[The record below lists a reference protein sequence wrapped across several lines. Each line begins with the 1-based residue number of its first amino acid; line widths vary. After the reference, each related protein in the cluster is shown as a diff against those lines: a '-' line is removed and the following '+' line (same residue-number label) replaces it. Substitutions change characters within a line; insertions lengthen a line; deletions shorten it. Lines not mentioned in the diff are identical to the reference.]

1 MSGYLRN
8 RRPLRGGLPWR
19 YIAAHCDDI
28 LNVERL
34 DKAWHSAGDVKQE
47 NWLKVGRQGKAR

>member
-1 MSGYLRN
+1 MNIGVPKKQKTSLLG
-8 RRPLRGGLPWR
+8 GGLPWR
-19 YIAAHCDDI
+19 YIAAHCDGI

-47 NWLKVGRQGKAR
+47 N